1 MKRGV
6 ALAALL
12 TLVLSWLI
20 CVADVAA
27 RSGGGGFRSGGRARS
42 EEDRS
47 YRTPEADAPDTVV
60 PDDSPPA
67 SKKSP
72 KPQSWNS
79 WMRSLVTGGLI
90 GSIFFGRKLGGFGLL
105 EVVILSGLIA
115 MAFWG
120 LSRYQTDSERQYAH
134 AGAYGG
140 GTATATLGSGGPR
153 LEGTGTGIASR
164 LPAALPLDLSVTET
178 VSVVEAAG
186 DAFKQV
192 QAAWTARDIG
202 QAADVLTLEMRAQ
215 LERECARLKAS
226 GRVNH
231 VERITLRQVS
241 VVGSRQAGGWDCV
254 TVHIMATLVDYT
266 TNELGLKVLAGN
278 PFDPVPFQERWELI
292 RPTGTSM
299 SWRVNA
305 IQ

>member
-1 MKRGV
+1 MKRSV
-6 ALAALL
+6 ALVALL
-12 TLVLSWLI
+12 TLVVSWLI

-42 EEDRS
+42 EDERS
-47 YRTPEADAPDTVV
+47 YRTPEADAPDTPV
-60 PDDSPPA
+60 PDDSPPP
-67 SKKSP
+67 KKP
-72 KPQSWNS
+72 KKPQSW
-79 WMRSLVTGGLI
+79 RSMVRGILTGGLI
-90 GSIFFGRKLGGFGLL
+90 GSIFFGRRLGGFGLL
-105 EVVILSGLIA
+105 EVVVLSGLIA
-115 MAFWG
+115 LAFWG
-120 LSRYQTDSERQYAH
+120 LSRYQTDSEGQYAH

-153 LEGTGTGIASR
+153 IASGNE
-164 LPAALPLDLSVTET
+164 PAAPLPPAPPLDLSATET
-178 VSVVEAAG
+178 LSVVEAAG

-202 QAADVLTLEMRAQ
+202 QAGDVLTLEMRAQ

-254 TVHIMATLVDYT
+254 TVHIMAMLVDYT

-292 RPTGTSM
+292 RPTGTTM
-299 SWRVNA
+299 PWRVNA